1 MRLTRE
7 AWPAVVG
14 FGLVGLGLGTRI
26 ADFAIHWMGWDGP
39 TTVAMIGALTSI
51 VGLFVTGV
59 VSHRQGRTAPTGNWC
74 SR

>member
-7 AWPAVVG
+7 AWAAVVG
-14 FGLVGLGLGTRI
+14 FGLVGLGLGMCI
-26 ADFAIHWMGWDGP
+26 ADFAIHWMGWEGP

-59 VSHRQGRTAPTGNWC
+59 VSHRQRATAPTGN
-74 SR
+74 